1 MPKPW
6 KEIAALPEYK
16 SLPLPEKEAW
26 QKEYFRDVVLPNYQD
41 ENEQVSAWNDFS
53 DHVKQLDS
61 HYLERAL
68 QNTNQAEMVGRAI
81 KKINPFMTE
90 EEEAALRA
98 QSQKEVELA
107 KQTGSTKPLR
117 GIEEETT
124 PLNMAIGIAG
134 VKGLSMLTGA
144 KFIPAKEAIEQF
156 TIAPIPWKGKASV
169 KGGFDKVEYAK
180 AQRAVRQAEK
190 IQGGAPVEGVRYQ
203 PEVEKLDLG
212 LNKKM
217 FSDEHRVLNYA
228 QQNNIRMTREELD
241 VAKDAMSM
249 FSQMPP
255 KLQEDISRDGVK
267 AILDASDMYK
277 KPSMVQDLRS
287 QFTKGIDRSVADS
300 SPKAR
305 EMVDFI
311 QETNKIGEIRAGEK
325 VADYTNITRGLS
337 KKEKENFYDSLDGTA
352 KPINNRVEVAVS
364 KMRLVDDSVADLA
377 KQAKLTVRRPSVE
390 KWSIQGKTVGQKTK
404 GPWELLDENGE
415 LIEKYKTKTEA
426 VSAWKAYKD
435 RPFVARKDHA
445 PRVADLD
452 AIQKRKHEVIAHLI
466 NTGQVP
472 KADAAGKIRSLESRV
487 ELAKQQLNIFMKR
500 NSERRYGHLQI
511 ARELDLPRWAYSHDP
526 DVVFPS
532 YLERS
537 MIRITE
543 AERYGSRDELL
554 KKYIDDIASEGGNAA
569 QAQRMIDLM
578 FRRTG
583 YTPEMDRVV
592 AKILDYQVLTKMALS
607 QVGQIGQFVNAVAR
621 TNAMSVLKNVYWR
634 ISDPVAAKDFYLRS
648 GSAIN
653 QIRLRAIHEAT
664 GGTKL
669 AEKFLRASG
678 FIKMDGTSRNWASGA
693 GRFYALHLADKL
705 KRNPKS
711 DFAIRRLRDLDID
724 PQDVIKNNFNLTNEQ
739 MLRAGLKSEIDTNY
753 RNRIIEIP
761 EFASS
766 SWGRLFFQFQSFSF
780 QQSKFI
786 RDYIYKEIRA
796 GNPLPAVYFL
806 AAGQVAGQAIN
817 TIRSLVRGEDV
828 EFNVLDNWMAAG
840 TLGMFQL
847 VSSMAQYGSPP
858 LGATVRS
865 AENLAKFI
873 GYAVTGDGMNALKSI
888 SKEVPLLKN
897 WMFPREEQ

>member
-1 MPKPW
+1 MPNVFERIVEQDKSNVFGRL
-6 KEIAALPEYK
+6 ARDEYAQTPK
-16 SLPLPEKEAW
+16 TKKNVFERLSEEREAPS
-26 QKEYFRDVVLPNYQD
+26 F
-41 ENEQVSAWNDFS
+41 
-53 DHVKQLDS
+53 
-61 HYLERAL
+61 
-68 QNTNQAEMVGRAI
+68 G
-81 KKINPFMTE
+81 
-90 EEEAALRA
+90 
-98 QSQKEVELA
+98 ELA
-107 KQTGSTKPLR
+107 QGVGVIPAVGLKAVQGVATGIDYIFGDSPEERERQRQDPSGAL
-117 GIEEETT
+117 IEEST
-124 PLNMAIGIAG
+124 PENLALSIAG
-134 VKGLSMLTGA
+134 TKGLSMLTGA

-156 TIAPIPWKGKASV
+156 TIAPIPWKGNAPV

-217 FSDEHRVLNYA
+217 FSDEQRVLNYA

-241 VAKDAMSM
+241 VAKDSMSM

-311 QETNKIGEIRAGEK
+311 QETYKQGELRGASRIANYE
-325 VADYTNITRGLS
+325 DYVRGLNS
-337 KKEKENFYDSLDGTA
+337 AEKKNLFEVLDGGA
-352 KPINNRVEVAVS
+352 KPANPAVEAASVKVRGLLNEVAEE
-364 KMRLVDDSVADLA
+364 A
-377 KQAKLTVRRPSVE
+377 KNSGLTVRRPSIE
-390 KWSIQGKTVGQKTK
+390 KWQLKGTTVGQKTK

-415 LIEKYKTKTEA
+415 LIEKYKTKTKAEA
-426 VSAWKAYKD
+426 AWKAYKD
-435 RPFVARKDHA
+435 RPFVGREDYV
-445 PRVADLD
+445 PRVVDMD
-452 AIQKRKHEVIAHLI
+452 ALQKRKNEVIAHLI
-466 NTGQVP
+466 NTGQVS
-472 KADAAGKIRSLESRV
+472 KTDAAGKIRSLESRV

-500 NSERRYGHLQI
+500 NSERRYGHLQV
-511 ARELDLPRWAYSHDP
+511 AREIDLPKWAYSQDP
-526 DVVFPS
+526 DVVIPS
-532 YLERS
+532 YLEQSS
-537 MIRITE
+537 MRLTE
-543 AERYGSRDELL
+543 AARYGKRDAAL
-554 KKYIDDIASEGGNAA
+554 KKYIDDIAAEGGNAA

-592 AKILDYQVLTKMALS
+592 AKILDYQVLTKMTLS
-607 QVGQIGQFVNAVAR
+607 QVGQMGQFVNAVAR

-634 ISDPVAAKDFYLRS
+634 IADPKAAKDFYIRS

-653 QIRLRAIHEAT
+653 QIRLRAIHEAV
-664 GGTKL
+664 GGTKS

-678 FIKMDGTSRNWASGA
+678 FMKMDGTSRNVASGA
-693 GRFYALHLADKL
+693 GRFYALHLAENL
-705 KRNPKS
+705 KANPKS
-711 DFAIRRLRDLDID
+711 SFAMRRLQQLDID
-724 PQDVIKNNFNLTNEQ
+724 PQDVIKNNFELTDEQ
-739 MLRAGLKSEIDTNY
+739 LLRAGLKSEIDTNF